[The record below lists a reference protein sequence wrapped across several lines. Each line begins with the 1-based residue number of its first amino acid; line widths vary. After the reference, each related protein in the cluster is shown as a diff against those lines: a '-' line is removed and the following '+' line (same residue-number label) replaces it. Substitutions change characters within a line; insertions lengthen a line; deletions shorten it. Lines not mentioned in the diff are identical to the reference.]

1 MSNQLHTT
9 QDRVRALAKTA
20 RGSSG
25 RKDVWDEKFGISFN
39 TYANFES
46 GKTWPRSDTL
56 RGIEK
61 MLGWKDGAIDEA
73 LTSGMAAGQITL
85 AHMRGELPFTVGAG
99 MAGPLTAEQLVRL
112 ATGAMGPDELR
123 AIAASME
130 MGHVGPED
138 VEN

>member
-1 MSNQLHTT
+1 MSNQLDTT
-9 QDRVRALAKTA
+9 HDRIRALAKTA

-25 RKDVWDEKFGISFN
+25 RKGVYDEKFGISFN

-46 GKTWPRSDTL
+46 GKTWPRAATL

-73 LTSGMAAGQITL
+73 LSSGMPAGQITI
-85 AHMRGELPFTVGAG
+85 AHMRGEAPFTAGAPL
-99 MAGPLTAEQLVRL
+99 AGPLTADQLIRL
-112 ATGAMGPDELR
+112 ATGEMGPDELR

-130 MGHVGPED
+130 MGNVGPED
-138 VEN
+138 VES